1 IKKDQHDG
9 SFEVSELNNDG
20 SDAVASE
27 VLKHVLQQVSET
39 AESKDDS
46 KADDADNKAENDD
59 SQQPSSKAAGI
70 DPLADSPDPSVADAV
85 KKSESEN

>member
-46 KADDADNKAENDD
+46 KAENDD
-59 SQQPSSKAAGI
+59 SQQPSSKATGI